1 MASASASP
9 KRKREQDHH
18 RETSGPLSQQL
29 LTPDVDEQETG
40 SPRTKVARKFDDLD
54 IDNDLLTLQHDRT
67 SSSPRPCQAPQLSGL
82 TASLTDGMR
91 MDLSS
96 KTRMPS
102 QSPSKASLAAKG
114 ESQSTSTAPL
124 ATTSRSGS
132 PPLAKELSDQFWHD
146 SEITG
151 HDPDDPDDDLYGING
166 VGFRPTPAI
175 AWSRSRRRKQQLEE
189 YKNREAREA
198 RQQRSERRKRFISDR
213 EDVPSLDNS
222 PRKSVRV
229 HFEDG

>member
-1 MASASASP
+1 MTSASASP
-9 KRKREQDHH
+9 KRKRGQEHPLEP
-18 RETSGPLSQQL
+18 RVPLSQQSFAHGF
-29 LTPDVDEQETG
+29 DEQDTG

-54 IDNDLLTLQHDRT
+54 IDNDLLTLQHDHT
-67 SSSPRPCQAPQLSGL
+67 SSSPRPRQAAQLSENPASSTDDRSMDL
-82 TASLTDGMR
+82 PSNNKIPAQPTATASL
-91 MDLSS
+91 
-96 KTRMPS
+96 
-102 QSPSKASLAAKG
+102 AVKG
-114 ESQSTSTAPL
+114 QAQSTSAASL

-132 PPLAKELSDQFWHD
+132 PPLARELSDQFWHD

-198 RQQRSERRKRFISDR
+198 RQQRSERRKRFISDS
-213 EDVPSLDNS
+213 EDVPPLDDS

-229 HFEDG
+229 HFEGG